1 MHTSCHANCF
11 DASALV
17 KVWVDEPDCGP
28 ARHYFN
34 TQSPTKY
41 TTPFCYFETLSA
53 MKLKWLRGLITRE
66 VYLNA
71 SFALTVWFQ
80 ASARK
85 VKDID
90 LTHPPTFLRAKELVE
105 RYEVDLSDAFQLLSL
120 KEGYFSSLAN
130 DSKTLLVTADERL
143 ANAAI
148 AEGLNAWYCMSWP
161 VPN

>member
-1 MHTSCHANCF
+1 MRTSYHANCF

-53 MKLKWLRGLITRE
+53 MKLKWLRGQITRE

-71 SFALTVWFQ
+71 AFALTVWFQ

-85 VKDID
+85 VNDID
-90 LTHPPTFLRAKELVE
+90 LTHPPTFLKAKELVE

-120 KEGYFSSLAN
+120 KEGYFSSLVN
-130 DSKTLLVTADERL
+130 DSKTLLVTADEKL

-161 VPN
+161 VPK

>member
-1 MHTSCHANCF
+1 M
-11 DASALV
+11 
-17 KVWVDEPDCGP
+17 
-28 ARHYFN
+28 
-34 TQSPTKY
+34 
-41 TTPFCYFETLSA
+41 
-53 MKLKWLRGLITRE
+53 ITRE
-66 VYLNA
+66 GYLNA

-90 LTHPPTFLRAKELVE
+90 LSHPPTFLRAKELVE

-130 DSKTLLVTADERL
+130 DSKTLLVTADEKL

-161 VPN
+161 VPK

>member
-1 MHTSCHANCF
+1 MSTPGHACCF

-53 MKLKWLRGLITRE
+53 MKLKWLRGVITRE

-71 SFALTVWFQ
+71 AFALTVWFQ
-80 ASARK
+80 ASARH

-90 LTHPPTFLRAKELVE
+90 LTHPPTFLRAKEIVE
-105 RYEVDLSDAFQLLSL
+105 RYEVDLSDAFQILSL
-120 KEGYFSSLAN
+120 KEGYFSPLIN

-143 ANAAI
+143 ANAAK

-161 VPN
+161 MPK

>member
-1 MHTSCHANCF
+1 MRTSCHANCF

-71 SFALTVWFQ
+71 AFALTVWFQ
-80 ASARK
+80 ASARS

-90 LTHPPTFLRAKELVE
+90 FTNPPTFLRAKELVE
-105 RYEVDLSDAFQLLSL
+105 RYEIDLSDAFQLLSV
-120 KEGYFSSLAN
+120 KEGYFASLAN

-161 VPN
+161 LPK

>member
-1 MHTSCHANCF
+1 MRTSYHANCF

-17 KVWVDEPDCGP
+17 KGWVDEPDCGP
-28 ARHYFN
+28 ARHHFN
-34 TQSPTKY
+34 TQSATKY

-71 SFALTVWFQ
+71 AFALTVWFQ
-80 ASARK
+80 ASARNI
-85 VKDID
+85 KDID

-120 KEGYFSSLAN
+120 KEGYFSSLVN
-130 DSKTLLVTADERL
+130 DSKTLLVTADEGL

-148 AEGLNAWYCMSWP
+148 EEGLNAWYCMSWP
-161 VPN
+161 APK

>member
-1 MHTSCHANCF
+1 MNTPVRANCF

-53 MKLKWLRGLITRE
+53 MKLKWLRGLISRE

-71 SFALTVWFQ
+71 AFGLTVWFQ
-80 ASARK
+80 ATARK

-90 LTHPPTFLRAKELVE
+90 LTHPPTFLRAKEIVE
-105 RYEVDLSDAFQLLSL
+105 QYEVDLSDAFQILSV
-120 KEGYFSSLAN
+120 KEGYFSPLVNGSA
-130 DSKTLLVTADERL
+130 TLLVTADEKL
-143 ANAAI
+143 ANAAK
-148 AEGLNAWYCMSWP
+148 AEGVNAWYCLSWP
-161 VPN
+161 IPK

>member
-1 MHTSCHANCF
+1 LRTSYHANCF

-53 MKLKWLRGLITRE
+53 MKLKWLRGVITRE

-71 SFALTVWFQ
+71 AFNLTVWFQ

-85 VKDID
+85 INDID
-90 LTHPPTFLRAKELVE
+90 LTHPPTFMRAKELVE

-120 KEGYFSSLAN
+120 KEGYFSSISN

-143 ANAAI
+143 ANAAVS
-148 AEGLNAWYCMSWP
+148 EGLSAWYCMSWP
-161 VPN
+161 MPK